1 MGLVMDLTE
10 EARAHAKICDHLL
23 EAVASKTTV
32 DAAALRSDRQCG
44 AGRWLHGP
52 IQQRWAGNHTYL
64 NCVEAHREFHQ
75 AASEVADLINRGEY
89 AEANRRLRNGS
100 RLAMATS
107 TLTTA
112 FRRMR
117 LAMEAVTA

>member
-1 MGLVMDLTE
+1 MDFTE
-10 EARAHAKICDHLL
+10 ETHAHAQVCDHLL
-23 EAVASKTTV
+23 EAVGDKTTV
-32 DAAALRSDRQCG
+32 DAATIRSDRHCNT
-44 AGRWLHGP
+44 GRWLFGP
-52 IQQRWAGNHTYL
+52 TQQRWAGNHTYL

-75 AASEVADLINRGEY
+75 AAGEVAELINRGEY

-107 TLTTA
+107 GLNTA